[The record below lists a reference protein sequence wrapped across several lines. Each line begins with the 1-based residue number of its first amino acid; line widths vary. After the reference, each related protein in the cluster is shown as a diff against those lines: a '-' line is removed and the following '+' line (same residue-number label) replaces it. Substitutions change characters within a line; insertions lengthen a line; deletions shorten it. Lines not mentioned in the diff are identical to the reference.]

1 MEISWNLNRCLLLIL
16 YFSYCI
22 SSTASRYTTSRDSL
36 HHHMGV
42 STNTGGI
49 SPKMDGENFME
60 NPINIDDLGGKNP
73 YFWFNI
79 HILKTTCPSSLNH
92 HLALQAAR
100 TDPGNVPEG
109 PEWRDFDRPPRL
121 GDEFAVIVG

>member
-1 MEISWNLNRCLLLIL
+1 
-16 YFSYCI
+16 
-22 SSTASRYTTSRDSL
+22 
-36 HHHMGV
+36 MGV

-121 GDEFAVIVG
+121 GDEFAVIVGWSYHHTYPFIKPFTWQFFVTFLGWLSDPFKGYVTSN